1 VNKKERTFTPYGG
14 KKINIKERG
23 GNPLF
28 QATLSPLYVLK
39 HALKQRTM

>member
-23 GNPLF
+23 GTPPSF
-28 QATLSPLYVLK
+28 
-39 HALKQRTM
+39 KQL